1 MSAYTKKTALNL
13 PNMNRVF
20 SNNKVKLPAIKVTD
34 NDQRRTATTIDT
46 KKEGAEKDEKL
57 K

>member
-1 MSAYTKKTALNL
+1 LSAYTKKTALNL